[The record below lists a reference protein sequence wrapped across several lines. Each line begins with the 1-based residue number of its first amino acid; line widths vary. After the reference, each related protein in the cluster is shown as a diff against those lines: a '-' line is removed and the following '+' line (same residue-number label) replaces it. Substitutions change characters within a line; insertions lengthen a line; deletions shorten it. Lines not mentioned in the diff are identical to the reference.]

1 MMAMMLTSK
10 TYVIGD
16 YSDFID
22 DFEEFDVG
30 ASNRS
35 MP

>member
-1 MMAMMLTSK
+1 MMLTTSK